1 MKGTTFLKPL
11 EFILE
16 AIGEKWSQGD
26 KIKGS
31 LKIRNHSG
39 DNITLPLVKIML
51 AEGNYKKIK
60 AKDAKAFSKIE
71 ESDVG
76 SNIALLGNE
85 EKEFPFEFK
94 ISETSSITDKNGSLY
109 LAFFDKDDTQPASH
123 IELVIEPRP
132 VIKQT
137 LEIIENFIRFKVKE
151 MKSVKG
157 MVEVKLMPPSSREM
171 SNIDSLILSL
181 SEKDKTLTL
190 KYAFNLRGIDMS
202 SGTMQTQKKTK
213 DFEQVFTSKQYMIY
227 GDSLN
232 QDFII
237 ASLQS
242 ILAEVKPKLL

>member
-1 MKGTTFLKPL
+1 
-11 EFILE
+11 
-16 AIGEKWSQGD
+16 
-26 KIKGS
+26 
-31 LKIRNHSG
+31 
-39 DNITLPLVKIML
+39 ML

-60 AKDAKAFSKIE
+60 TKDAKAFSKLAE
-71 ESDVG
+71 NNLG
-76 SNIALLGNE
+76 SNIALNANE
-85 EKEFPFEFK
+85 EKEFSFEFT
-94 ISETSSITDKNGSLY
+94 ISETSSVTDKNGSLY
-109 LAFFDKDDTQPASH
+109 LTFFDKDDVQPAGH

-157 MVEVKLMPPSSREM
+157 MVEVKLMPPTSREM
-171 SNIDSLILSL
+171 SNIDSLILCL
-181 SEKDKTLTL
+181 SEKEKTLTL
-190 KYAFNLRGIDMS
+190 KYSFNLRGIDMS

-227 GDSLN
+227 GDSIN

-237 ASLQS
+237 ASLQT

>member
-11 EFILE
+11 EFTLE
-16 AIGEKWSQGD
+16 AIGEKWNQGD
-26 KIKGS
+26 IIKGS
-31 LKIRNHSG
+31 LKIRNHSA
-39 DNITLPLVKIML
+39 DNITLSLVKIML

-60 AKDAKAFSKIE
+60 TKDAKAFSKLAE
-71 ESDVG
+71 NNLG
-76 SNIALLGNE
+76 SNIALNANE
-85 EKEFPFEFK
+85 EKEFSFEFT
-94 ISETSSITDKNGSLY
+94 ISETSSVTDKNGSLY
-109 LAFFDKDDTQPASH
+109 LTFFDKDDVQPAGH

-157 MVEVKLMPPSSREM
+157 MVEVKLMPPTSREM
-171 SNIDSLILSL
+171 SNIDSLILCL
-181 SEKDKTLTL
+181 SEKEKTLTL
-190 KYAFNLRGIDMS
+190 KYSFNLRGIDMS

-227 GDSLN
+227 GDSIN

-237 ASLQS
+237 ASLQT